1 MVLASIAGA
10 AFSAGSVAGLKRHAA
25 HLADTARAS
34 WQYKAFK
41 QKEHSVITEV
51 VEANELSSLKL
62 HQQGDVSLSTKENFM
77 IRQKVRRNFLV
88 IAQLSKWWDA
98 ALLMARVEYPNAS
111 ELQLHHYIHIYK
123 QISMELLDEEDYD
136 EGEAEA
142 EVMEEWPSSGD
153 NHRMTRQE
161 LMQAV
166 FEIADL
172 CMSLRIKPVTHN
184 TLCSV
189 IP

>member
-10 AFSAGSVAGLKRHAA
+10 AISAGSVAGLKRHAA

-34 WQYKAFK
+34 WQYRAFK
-41 QKEHSVITEV
+41 QKEHEVVTEV
-51 VEANELSSLKL
+51 VEANQLDTLKL
-62 HQQGDVSLSTKENFM
+62 HQQGDVSLSTKANFM

-98 ALLMARVEYPNAS
+98 AILMARLGDPNAA
-111 ELQLHHYIHIYK
+111 ELHLHHYINIYK
-123 QISMELLDEEDYD
+123 QVSMVLLDEEDYD
-136 EGEAEA
+136 DAEAEA
-142 EVMEEWPSSGD
+142 EVKEEWPSSGER
-153 NHRMTRQE
+153 HRMTRQE

-172 CMSLRIKPVTHN
+172 CKELAA
-184 TLCSV
+184 
-189 IP
+189 